1 MERYHVVVAM
11 KPWLLDLTVDELQRE
26 VQRLQT
32 DLRVLTLERDCLREA
47 LKLKQ
52 ALTTEFPSFVL
63 EKKKEEAI

>member
-1 MERYHVVVAM
+1 MGQSL
-11 KPWLLDLTVDELQRE
+11 KTWFLDLSVEELQRE

-52 ALTTEFPSFVL
+52 LLTTEA
-63 EKKKEEAI
+63 KKET